1 MVNYVFYVQRSFW
14 SIHVYGLPKHS
25 ISSFFN
31 VQPVNECKDFI
42 LYLKKKEMKE
52 TLIIHSFLEKEVII
66 SNKYGI

>member
-1 MVNYVFYVQRSFW
+1 MYFMFGDLW

-42 LYLKKKEMKE
+42 LYLKKRKKKKE